1 MLKKYIAIVTGGT
14 RGLGAAIVHQLASND
29 WNVHFTYQSD
39 EQSAKD
45 LLDKY
50 GNVFAYKADVKDY
63 KRTRK
68 VVEEVISIEG
78 KIDCLINNAG
88 IRRDKS
94 LGFMNERNWKD
105 VIETNLSGVFNYS
118 KFVGKQMIKQKTGV
132 IINISSVSGFIGLK
146 GQTNYSASKAGIN
159 GFTKALAKELGP
171 NNIRVNSVC
180 PGFIKTE
187 MTEQL
192 NETEMTQDITLGRFG
207 STKEVADVVVFLIS
221 NKASYITGQ
230 TIIVDGGLA
239 I

>member
-39 EQSAKD
+39 EQSAND

-50 GNVFAYKADVKDY
+50 ENVFAYKADVKDY
-63 KRTRK
+63 KRTRE

-88 IRRDKS
+88 IKRDKS
-94 LGFMNERNWKD
+94 LGFMNERNWRD

-132 IINISSVSGFIGLK
+132 IINISSISAFIGLK
-146 GQTNYSASKAGIN
+146 GQTNYSASKAGVN

-192 NETEMTQDITLGRFG
+192 NETEMIQDITLGRFG
-207 STKEVADVVVFLIS
+207 STKEIADVVVFLIS